1 MAGIN
6 QQDEIVSLF
15 QIMSYCSSSRMSG
28 QEAMRETWGNTAFG
42 LALSSLSSLQLLC
55 IQGIPVQGGAGYP
68 G

>member
-1 MAGIN
+1 
-6 QQDEIVSLF
+6 
-15 QIMSYCSSSRMSG
+15 MSG

-42 LALSSLSSLQLLC
+42 LAHSNLSSLQLLC